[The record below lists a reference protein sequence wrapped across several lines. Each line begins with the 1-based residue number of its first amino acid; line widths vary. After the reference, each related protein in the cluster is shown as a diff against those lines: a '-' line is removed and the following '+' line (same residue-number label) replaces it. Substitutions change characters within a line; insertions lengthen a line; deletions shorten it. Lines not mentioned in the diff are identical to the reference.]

1 MSYIIRDALLN
12 SNWYKG
18 PVKAV
23 LYAMVS
29 HINQE
34 RWEKSG
40 DTEVWAGYKRLMLE
54 SGYSKRVVIRCIK
67 RLLAD
72 DVVVVISI
80 GNGKETSH
88 YRLYLGKLGLT
99 YRHSKDAYDPHE
111 GDLRGTYDPPTGD
124 PRGSSVGATGGRAG
138 NAGDNSNGMN
148 GDNSPHPPEG
158 TRTPPRVTEGNEST
172 PSAYPGVRG
181 EPMGIRGERTRIG
194 GERTPVYA
202 ESVPN
207 KEQQQTTN
215 NQSTSKLQQV
225 NSPSARVNGAAH
237 QRTVSIVDR
246 PEAELTPDE
255 DDEGE
260 MFEFAKKH
268 KFWTKFTRNPKSFR
282 KGCLESEAFLKQFKK
297 FRKATTRVPLPAE
310 PDEFGEV
317 NFED

>member
-1 MSYIIRDALLN
+1 MSYIIRDALLK
-12 SNWYKG
+12 SNCYKG

-23 LYAMVS
+23 LYAMAS

-67 RLLAD
+67 RLVAD
-72 DVVVVISI
+72 DIVMVMST
-80 GNGKETSH
+80 GSGKATSH
-88 YRLYLGKLGLT
+88 YKLYLGKLDLT
-99 YRHSKDAYDPHE
+99 YRPSKDAYDPHE
-111 GDLRGTYDPPTGD
+111 GDLQGTYDPPTGD
-124 PRGSSVGATGGRAG
+124 PRGSSVRAAGFRAG
-138 NAGDNSNGMN
+138 SAGENSNGMN

-158 TRTPPRVTEGNEST
+158 ARTLPRVTEGDEST
-172 PSAYPGVRG
+172 PSAYTGVRG
-181 EPMGIRGERTRIG
+181 EPIGIRGERTRIG

-202 ESVPN
+202 ERVPN

-215 NQSTSKLQQV
+215 NQSTGKLQQV
-225 NSPSARVNGAAH
+225 NSPSARINGAAH
-237 QRTVSIVDR
+237 QRIVSIVDR

-255 DDEGE
+255 DDEDE

-268 KFWTKFTRNPKSFR
+268 NFWSQFTRKPHSRFV
-282 KGCLESEAFLKQFKK
+282 KGCLQSKAFRKQFRK
-297 FRKATTRVPLPAE
+297 FRKATTRVPSE

>member
-1 MSYIIRDALLN
+1 MSYIIRDALLK

-72 DVVVVISI
+72 DVVVVIST

-88 YRLYLGKLGLT
+88 YKLYLGKLDLT
-99 YRHSKDAYDPHE
+99 YRPSKDAYDP
-111 GDLRGTYDPPTGD
+111 GDDQVHTTSDPGAGMERGGKYGESMVEVA
-124 PRGSSVGATGGRAG
+124 RKE
-138 NAGDNSNGMN
+138 NNSNGISGN
-148 GDNSPHPPEG
+148 HSPQFPEVNQG
-158 TRTPPRVTEGNEST
+158 ESRLIKGNEST

-181 EPMGIRGERTRIG
+181 EGIGVRGEPTRIG
-194 GERTPVYA
+194 GARTPVYA
-202 ESVPN
+202 ERVPN

-215 NQSTSKLQQV
+215 NQSTGKLKQS
-225 NSPSARVNGAAH
+225 NSPSARVSYP
-237 QRTVSIVDR
+237 TCFPEEVYR

-255 DDEGE
+255 DDEDE

-310 PDEFGEV
+310 PDEFGDV